1 MNVAKPSS
9 TGSETI
15 NDPHAESG
23 DARLDKW
30 LWAVRAF
37 KTRALATA
45 ACRAGAVTVNDREA
59 KPARSVRSGER
70 VMLQQGL
77 VMRTLVVLGVPEG
90 RLGAKR
96 VAEFC
101 EELTP
106 PEEWAKAREL
116 RVQQILARDPGA
128 GRPTKRDRR
137 QLDRLFQ

>member
-1 MNVAKPSS
+1 M
-9 TGSETI
+9 
-15 NDPHAESG
+15 
-23 DARLDKW
+23 
-30 LWAVRAF
+30 F
-37 KTRALATA
+37 
-45 ACRAGAVTVNDREA
+45 
-59 KPARSVRSGER
+59 
-70 VMLQQGL
+70 QQGL